1 MRIHVKFYNKTML
14 MNLNEHEMQE
24 SVFSLCLEA
33 LKRMHEERILTKNIT
48 NVHLYKDPHILLYP
62 YDKVFEVLDNNDS
75 VSIIL
80 NENVKYHGP
89 TYSMHFNVDETTD
102 FVDTRETLFLNG
114 NDLKICDLVRLG
126 TGKYKI
132 GIADETW
139 QLVRESRQVVDDF
152 VAGKSCIY
160 GINTGF
166 GKFASTVIPS
176 DQLE

>member
-1 MRIHVKFYNKTML
+1 

-80 NENVKYHGP
+80 SNFFLKKTHPFLKY
-89 TYSMHFNVDETTD
+89 FI
-102 FVDTRETLFLNG
+102 FLQ
-114 NDLKICDLVRLG
+114 R
-126 TGKYKI
+126 
-132 GIADETW
+132 
-139 QLVRESRQVVDDF
+139 
-152 VAGKSCIY
+152 
-160 GINTGF
+160 
-166 GKFASTVIPS
+166 
-176 DQLE
+176 